1 MLSLFVIII
10 YSILKCHLL
19 SPSSVFS
26 VGFSNLLGNP
36 ELCFILAISTRM
48 LFCSSYRRSKMQY
61 IMCWNFILQAE
72 LLRDNCRPELL
83 QAQTTLQ
90 DFELRFAEKSSY
102 SSELENGKSSRTQ
115 MHQAINVL
123 FPQVYQILI
132 DCVRG
137 NNLMLRSA
145 GEEKRL
151 GSWYTRH
158 LKFLFDLPWSST
170 RRVLA
175 QTSGE
180 APAPSPTSPSPS
192 PAPSIHLRP
201 TNIPASPPVVPFLD
215 PDVNSNVRPTASD
228 QTSGGAS
235 GEQSSNQKSSNRTVV
250 IAVVVTASVTLVIVA
265 VFFLFCR
272 RCCGIGPG
280 RGKNDER
287 PLLSLSMSD
296 YSIGTKF
303 SCLFC

>member
-1 MLSLFVIII
+1 
-10 YSILKCHLL
+10 
-19 SPSSVFS
+19 
-26 VGFSNLLGNP
+26 
-36 ELCFILAISTRM
+36 M
-48 LFCSSYRRSKMQY
+48 LFRGSYRRSKMQY

-72 LLRDNCRPELL
+72 LLRDNCRLELL

-102 SSELENGKSSRTQ
+102 TSELENGKSSRTQ

-145 GEEKRL
+145 GEKKRL
-151 GSWYTRH
+151 SSWYTRH
-158 LKFLFDLPWSST
+158 LKFLFNLPWSST

-201 TNIPASPPVVPFLD
+201 TNIPASPPVVPIFD
-215 PDVNSNVRPTASD
+215 PDVNSNVRPTATD

-265 VFFLFCR
+265 VLFIFCR
-272 RCCGIGPG
+272 RCFGIGPG

-303 SCLFC
+303 SCLFCYL